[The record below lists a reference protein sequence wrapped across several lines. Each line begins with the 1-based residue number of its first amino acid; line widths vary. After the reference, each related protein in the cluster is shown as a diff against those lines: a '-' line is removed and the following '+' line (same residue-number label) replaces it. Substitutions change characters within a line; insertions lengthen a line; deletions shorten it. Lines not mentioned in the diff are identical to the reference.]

1 VLRNVIKSVFLGWG
15 GGGGG
20 GGGGGI
26 FKKFLKI
33 SKTKW
38 IIAGKK
44 KEKKEK
50 KNLKAFVLSNAPH
63 PIKLIN
69 AKH

>member
-1 VLRNVIKSVFLGWG
+1 MCQ
-15 GGGGG
+15 
-20 GGGGGI
+20 
-26 FKKFLKI
+26 
-33 SKTKW
+33 SKW
-38 IIAGKK
+38 LIAGKK